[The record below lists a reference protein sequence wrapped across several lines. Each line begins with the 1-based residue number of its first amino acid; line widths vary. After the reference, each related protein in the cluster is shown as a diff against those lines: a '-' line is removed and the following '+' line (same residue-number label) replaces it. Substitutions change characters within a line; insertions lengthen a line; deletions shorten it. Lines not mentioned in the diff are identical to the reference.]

1 MYRYTCVYVYI
12 YVYIYICIHVY
23 IYMYTCIYIYTYIY
37 IHICIYL
44 CICIYNIYIHTYI
57 YDTPSQKILDGLC
70 RKKRCLSLSPKYYPN
85 WRALII
91 HGYTWVWTN
100 WVTQLA
106 GFRGIRNVRIPSILD
121 NHFDPYPHE
130 YTCLHHI
137 LCLLTVGADNW
148 CTCLSM
154 PAKLFPISLD
164 TLQTCWDLA
173 GYDIPTH
180 PNTNKT

>member
-1 MYRYTCVYVYI
+1 MCI
-12 YVYIYICIHVY
+12 YMY
-23 IYMYTCIYIYTYIY
+23 IYMYTCIYIYINIYTYIY
-37 IHICIYL
+37 IYVSICVYV
-44 CICIYNIYIHTYI
+44 NIYIYTHTYIYI